1 MRTQQRPVGRRGV
14 ELLLPAL
21 DRNDQIGIARRAQ
34 AGQFAVQVGH
44 FRRAGTLV
52 QVVYVL
58 RQDLD
63 LEIPFQPRD
72 GLVPGIGLR
81 GEHLAAAHV
90 VKPDDRGTVMRQRLG
105 RADILDPVGSP

>member
-1 MRTQQRPVGRRGV
+1 MRDERS
-14 ELLLPAL
+14 
-21 DRNDQIGIARRAQ
+21 
-34 AGQFAVQVGH
+34 QFAVQVGH

-90 VKPDDRGTVMRQRLG
+90 VKSDDHGTVMRQRLG

>member
-14 ELLLPAL
+14 ELLLPPL
-21 DRNDQIGIARRAQ
+21 DRDDQIGIARRAQ

-90 VKPDDRGTVMRQRLG
+90 VKSDDHGTVMRQRLG

>member
-1 MRTQQRPVGRRGV
+1 M
-14 ELLLPAL
+14 
-21 DRNDQIGIARRAQ
+21 
-34 AGQFAVQVGH
+34 
-44 FRRAGTLV
+44 

-58 RQDLD
+58 RQALD

-105 RADILDPVGSP
+105 RADILDPVGSPQPVGIAEGRQAAVGADPRTRKNDDFFHKL